1 MIQKHVGLIG
11 LLMLGF
17 TSCNN
22 KEYTCVCGTS
32 GDGPYVYT
40 ITASNLDDAQVEC
53 APLGSDCSLL
63 ER

>member
-1 MIQKHVGLIG
+1 MIQKQLGFIG
-11 LLMLGF
+11 LVLLGF
-17 TSCNN
+17 TSCN
-22 KEYTCVCGTS
+22 KEYTCVCGAS
-32 GDGPYVYT
+32 GDGPYFHT